1 MYELKVTA
9 LRDGMAADAYRSS
22 QIQTA
27 TPLGLIVML
36 YDGAISFLAQAERCS
51 ASGGW
56 EEAQKFIRRAQN
68 VVYELMG
75 CLDMEKGGRIAV
87 DLFRLYEYM
96 GYRLVQAQI
105 RKDVGPVE
113 EVRGHLSS
121 LREAWAEV
129 ERRLRSSSVRKEER
143 SAVL

>member
-1 MYELKVTA
+1 MYDRRVAATENG
-9 LRDGMAADAYRSS
+9 RAADAYRAN
-22 QIQTA
+22 QVQTA

-36 YDGAISFLAQAERCS
+36 YEGAISFLDKAERS
-51 ASGGW
+51 AGSGDW
-56 EEAQKFIRRAQN
+56 DKAQSMIRRAQD

-75 CLDMEKGGRIAV
+75 CLDMEKGGRIAL

-105 RKDVGPVE
+105 RRDAGPLV

-121 LREAWAEV
+121 LREAWVEAERKIRSEARRE
-129 ERRLRSSSVRKEER
+129 ERR
-143 SAVL
+143 AVL

>member
-1 MYELKVTA
+1 MYDRRVTA
-9 LRDGMAADAYRSS
+9 TGNGRAADAYRAS
-22 QIQTA
+22 QVQTA

-36 YDGAISFLAQAERCS
+36 YDGALSFLSQAEKAAR
-51 ASGGW
+51 SGDWG
-56 EEAQKFIRRAQN
+56 EAQGFIRRSQD

-75 CLDMEKGGRIAV
+75 CLDMERGGRLAV

-105 RKDVGPVE
+105 RRDAGPLA

-121 LREAWAEV
+121 LREAWVEAEKKIRSEAKG
-129 ERRLRSSSVRKEER
+129 ERR